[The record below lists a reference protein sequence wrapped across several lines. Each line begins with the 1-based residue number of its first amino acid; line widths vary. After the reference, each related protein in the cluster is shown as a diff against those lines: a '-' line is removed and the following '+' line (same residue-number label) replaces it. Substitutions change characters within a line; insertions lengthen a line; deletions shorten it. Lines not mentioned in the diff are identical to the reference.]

1 MIGVYCVSVSVV
13 IMSMSV
19 NIFVNTFIF
28 LSNPML
34 CVCSSLNML
43 QKKPPEVF
51 YKKNCNFIKKETLTQ
66 VFSCG
71 FCEILKNVFFTVNL
85 RLLCGWCV
93 CLCLWTSICVRQKVV
108 IRRCSI
114 KKVFLKIS
122 QNSSES
128 TCARVSFLW
137 KELRQNCFLVNFMK
151 FAKTFS
157 DELPP
162 GHCFWHKNFQ
172 KHLLIKLIEICTH
185 ILPK

>member
-19 NIFVNTFIF
+19 NIFVKTFIF

-51 YKKNCNFIKKETLTQ
+51 YKKNCNFIKKETDTG
-66 VFSCG
+66 VFLW
-71 FCEILKNVFFTVNL
+71 ILRNFEERIFYSKSTVIM
-85 RLLCGWCV
+85 RWCV

-108 IRRCSI
+108 IRRCST

-122 QNSSES
+122 QNSPEN

-137 KELRQNCFLVNFMK
+137 KELRHSCFLVNFTK
-151 FAKTFS
+151 FSRTFS
-157 DELPP
+157 YELPP
-162 GHCFWHKNFQ
+162 GHCFWHKIFQ
-172 KHLLIKLIEICTH
+172 KHLLIQLIEICTH

>member
-1 MIGVYCVSVSVV
+1 MYTVCNNLMIGVYCVSVSVV

-43 QKKPPEVF
+43 QKKPPELF

-85 RLLCGWCV
+85 RLLCVDASACV
-93 CLCLWTSICVRQKVV
+93 FERAFVYDKKLLPGDVLQK
-108 IRRCSI
+108 RCS
-114 KKVFLKIS
+114 
-122 QNSSES
+122 
-128 TCARVSFLW
+128 
-137 KELRQNCFLVNFMK
+137 
-151 FAKTFS
+151 
-157 DELPP
+157 
-162 GHCFWHKNFQ
+162 
-172 KHLLIKLIEICTH
+172 
-185 ILPK
+185 